1 MFDATNISLRI
12 QIEETD
18 YKGEIWYVASNS
30 SMQTAYG
37 RTPERAV
44 AFLLD
49 EISKTL
55 KMKTSKIGDTEYG
68 TQRQGE

>member
-1 MFDATNISLRI
+1 MPDSVVSKLGLRLDI

-18 YKGEIWYVASNS
+18 YKGETWYVASNS

-49 EISKTL
+49 AISKNL
-55 KMKTSKIGDTEYG
+55 KMKTSKT
-68 TQRQGE
+68 